1 MFRAMDWLGISL
13 TRADLDRWMLEAR
26 DFVLPRLL
34 ETLGQ
39 ALLGLLLFVVSRWVI
54 IRIEKRFTS
63 RTRSKIDDH
72 VVEAVRSI
80 ASLSIV
86 MWVLWRTADIWTDA
100 PAATRSTLVLVI
112 EAVWIVALSIPLA
125 TLSAKL
131 LLVVEEQIV
140 PRTKTTLDD
149 TALPLL
155 NKFARFMIIGG
166 SVIVALAHI
175 GVEIT
180 PFIAGA
186 SVAGVAIGLAAK
198 DTLSNL
204 IAGVLLIMD
213 RPFDVGDRIE
223 LWDAPLG
230 TASWGDVVE
239 IGLRATRIRNPD
251 NVIFV
256 IPNNL
261 LMQRDIVN
269 WTASGDHVRLR
280 IPIGIAY
287 DADPA
292 KAKEII
298 KKVAL
303 ETQGVVSEPAPQV
316 IIRAFGESAVD
327 LEARVWIAEAR
338 QRRAIMDEITDRVK
352 TEFGRAGVEIPYAKR
367 DLYIR
372 SMPSGPPA
380 VPGIAV
386 DPAAD
391 GLEQG
396 GDTSND

>member
-1 MFRAMDWLGISL
+1 MDWLGLSL
-13 TRADLDRWMLEAR
+13 TRADLDRWLLEAR

-34 ETLGQ
+34 ETLVQ
-39 ALLGLLLFVVSRWVI
+39 MLLGAVLFVVARWII
-54 IRIEKRFTS
+54 IRIERRFTD
-63 RTRSKIDDH
+63 RTKSKIDDH
-72 VVEAVRSI
+72 IAEAVRFV
-80 ASLSIV
+80 ASVSIV
-86 MWVLWRTADIWTDA
+86 MWVLWRAAHIWTDQ
-100 PAATRSTLVLVI
+100 PGAAGSTLVRVV
-112 EAVWIVALSIPLA
+112 EAVWIVAASVPLA

-131 LLVVEEQIV
+131 LRVVEEEVV
-140 PRTKTTLDD
+140 PRTETTLDD

-155 NKFARFMIIGG
+155 NKFARFLIIGG

-223 LWDAPLG
+223 LWDAPRG

-256 IPNNL
+256 IPNNM

-269 WTASGDHVRLR
+269 WTASGDTVRLR

-292 KAKEII
+292 RAKEII

-303 ETQGVVSEPAPQV
+303 ATPGVISEPPPQV

-327 LEARVWIAEAR
+327 LELRVWIEDAR
-338 QRRAIMDEITDRVK
+338 RRRAIMDEITDRVK
-352 TEFGRAGVEIPYAKR
+352 SEFDRAGVEIPYAKR

-372 SMPSGPPA
+372 AMPAERPA
-380 VPGIAV
+380 LPSNPAE
-386 DPAAD
+386 PAA
-391 GLEQG
+391 GGPQHG
-396 GDTSND
+396 GDHGND